1 MASLV
6 ANPVTVG
13 FWSANDSGTTVLTW
27 SGDAGGNASVSLYR
41 SDNGAAE
48 TKLAGPALNG
58 VTTDAT
64 LKLGH
69 TYTYIL
75 RAASTNAPLATV
87 TVTTFDANKSPIV
100 SVVSDHLWQF
110 IRPSQQLFDI
120 RIVPGVDSA
129 RLTFKTSQETVPVI
143 TITPKGGTP
152 FTWVAFFGGA
162 KTRHEYVLGSS
173 TPLAQNKSHTIH
185 ISVSGKDSYG
195 APMTTSASATFK
207 TGFRNV
213 TVILDRLKVL
223 DDSDDAG
230 DGEIMFSFGAGN
242 ADSGELLAKD
252 FRDRA
257 DINDDDPAID
267 LNKSLDVPNA
277 PRSLWVQINGHD
289 SDASLW
295 NAPWVGLGIV
305 GMLPHFTGEGSWFE
319 VTQGYDYSN
328 VTSVFDLS
336 DITSPTELPA
346 EIATGAFKL
355 NFTVSARIKVDAF
368 VPPPITSRKP
378 QVAFPLP
385 KYDLSVVGSIKQ
397 AGHMSGGKS
406 HLMALGADG
415 AVYYKPAT
423 QPDRDPRDENWTR
436 LGEPVAGPVKALPRR
451 DGALA
456 LFASD
461 EKGNLVW
468 QVARDNGREARWLPL
483 GPHFSETAVTE
494 GPRGDIEVFGLGDD
508 GIVYHQTIPPDGKGR
523 RNDWQRVGSSVA
535 GSLTAECFADG
546 TIGLFAVGANGQ
558 VLHKQRR
565 RSRWMPAALDFDHL
579 GKATGPLLRVLRPVA
594 QKGVLLATY
603 SRRGEVSYLA
613 WPSYPEG
620 TPPHRWI
627 SMGTIEAWLAH
638 QPERQPETME
648 KSAKPT
654 ASAVAPQSKGIGG
667 ADRTKRAASRRA
679 KIGRHR
685 PRQVPTPAHRI
696 NGSRG
701 RSA

>member
-6 ANPVTVG
+6 ANPNTVG
-13 FWSANDSGTTVLTW
+13 FWSASDTGSTTLTW
-27 SGDAGGNASVSLYR
+27 SGNQTGGGLSPVNLFR

-48 TKLAGPALNG
+48 TKLAGPAPSG
-58 VTTDAT
+58 VTTDAA

-69 TYTYIL
+69 TYTYVL
-75 RAASTNAPLATV
+75 RDAATNAALISV
-87 TVTTFDANKSPIV
+87 TVTTYDAHAKIGF

-110 IRPSQQLFDI
+110 MRPSQQLFDI
-120 RIVPGVDSA
+120 TITPGVDSA
-129 RLTFKTSQETVPVI
+129 RLTFKTTQETVPVI
-143 TITPKGGTP
+143 TLTPKGGTP

-162 KTRHEYVLGSS
+162 KTKHEYVLGSS
-173 TPLAQNKSHTIH
+173 TPLAQNKTHTIH
-185 ISVSGKDSYG
+185 ISVSGKDAYG
-195 APMTTSASATFK
+195 APMKTTASANFK
-207 TGFRNV
+207 TGFRNA

-230 DGEIMFSFGAGN
+230 DGEITFSFGAGN

-305 GMLPHFTGEGSWFE
+305 GMLPHFKGEGSWFE
-319 VTQGYDYSN
+319 VTQGYDYAT

-336 DITSPTELPA
+336 EIISPTEFPA

-368 VPPPITSRKP
+368 VPPPIKSRKP

-385 KYDLSVVGSIKQ
+385 KYDLSVVGAATQ
-397 AGHMSGGKS
+397 AGHMSGGMG
-406 HLMALGADG
+406 HLVALGADG
-415 AVYYKPAT
+415 AVYHRPA
-423 QPDRDPRDENWTR
+423 DLGARDENWTQ
-436 LGEPVAGPVKALPRR
+436 LGEPVTGPVKALPRS
-451 DGALA
+451 DGTLA

-461 EKGNLVW
+461 DRGRPVW
-468 QVARDNGREARWLPL
+468 HLTRKDGRETRWQPL
-483 GPHFSETAVTE
+483 GERMFEQMSVIES
-494 GPRGDIEVFGLGDD
+494 PRGEIDVFGLGED
-508 GIVYHQTIPPDGKGR
+508 GVAYHQTIPADGRGR
-523 RNDWQRVGSSVA
+523 RNDWERVGGGVA
-535 GSLTAECFADG
+535 SALSAECFADG
-546 TIGLFAVGANGQ
+546 TIALFAVGADGQ

-565 RSRWMPAALDFDHL
+565 RGRWTPAGLDWHRL

-594 QKGVLLATY
+594 KKGVILATY
-603 SRRGEVSYLA
+603 SRRGEVSHLA
-613 WPSYPEG
+613 WPNCPDGE
-620 TPPHRWI
+620 PPHRWT
-627 SMGTIEAWLAH
+627 SMGTIESFLARLPEQ
-638 QPERQPETME
+638 QPESARPQ
-648 KSAKPT
+648 AKPT
-654 ASAVAPQSKGIGG
+654 ASAAAPSAKS
-667 ADRTKRAASRRA
+667 AAMKSRPARRPKA
-679 KIGRHR
+679 GRHR